1 MPLTPEGIFYAN
13 SLSPIDPDAV
23 SAARATSAGN
33 RVEELLLQSGNT
45 VASDA
50 EREEMF
56 PTPKQGDVVWRSDLA
71 IEQRYY
77 ELYSNKNTQGRTPA
91 GWYATKN
98 NFVPIL
104 SEQYFSN
111 INSVTFSNVFNQAF
125 DNYLIICELDTN
137 TGANIYGRLAKAGI
151 SDSSLTYQRT
161 RISVEG
167 STTTSQINSNTAEW
181 TFAAAVA
188 GTATKHWF
196 TLNVYNPMKAAY
208 TRSFSAYGCALMTSL
223 ITTGNAAGTIVNTT
237 QYDGIYFAATGS
249 SLMTGRI
256 SVYGYN

>member
-1 MPLTPEGIFYAN
+1 VPLTPEGIFYAN

-23 SAARATSAGN
+23 SAARATSVGN

-71 IEQRYY
+71 IEQRYF
-77 ELYSNKNTQGRTPA
+77 ELYSNKNLQGRTPA

-104 SEQYFSN
+104 SDQYFSN
-111 INSVTFSNVFNQAF
+111 INSVTFSNVFTPAF
-125 DNYLIICELDTN
+125 DNYLILCELDTSVA
-137 TGANIYGRLAKAGI
+137 ANIYGGLAKAGVNN
-151 SDSSLTYQRT
+151 TTGNHQRT

-167 STTTSQINSNTAEW
+167 STTTSGTNVNDGVFMFAASNTVGNKQW
-181 TFAAAVA
+181 FQ
-188 GTATKHWF
+188 GTIS
-196 TLNVYNPMKAAY
+196 NPMKAAY
-208 TRSFSAYGCALMTSL
+208 TRWITQYGCALMSTM
-223 ITTGNAAGTIVNTT
+223 ICAGTGSATKLDTN
-237 QYDGIYFAATGS
+237 QYDGIYFYATGS
-249 SLMTGRI
+249 ALMTGRI